1 MSIVHRF
8 GLVAILVGAVMT
20 ANVAGAAQFTE
31 TEANPFGTFLGTDYV
46 QYKGRFQGSTD
57 LGEFD
62 VPFEFVAPAE
72 PGGGNG
78 TVLVEPS
85 HFTLGTGVRDLI
97 LTPRFLF
104 NRGFAYAAL
113 GFGAWGLNVLD
124 PEATPIVIAGEE
136 IDDPGGPNRDRPLD
150 RGIIVQFAEMLRTDA
165 FVEARLGAVERV
177 YATGVSQ
184 TSEVLVSIMLGPDAP
199 GLFDSYQLV
208 ASLWEPNFA
217 EQDIGQ
223 PSLFPNTRGTFEQPE
238 GVGKILWVITEGDL
252 LISNAAQY
260 FNSVGEPDSRI
271 YVIAGGAHLP
281 LTGALGIRDQLPFR
295 ANGLDWNPVVRA
307 AFVAG
312 DRWVRRGAEPPP
324 DRLLET
330 IDEVDP
336 VYETV
341 TGIARDEN
349 LNALGGVRLPPVE
362 SGRFQYVASLP
373 DFQLQPGTGF
383 GLVGTEIDL
392 ECEPLPDGSERFNF
406 PASYDWAIARQAVD
420 LVEQGLLLKGDAI
433 PMIFAARASDVG
445 RDKRCEEDD
454 SDDSGS

>member
-1 MSIVHRF
+1 MSTLQRNLFAVLCI
-8 GLVAILVGAVMT
+8 GALT
-20 ANVAGAAQFTE
+20 LAGGTRAAQFTE
-31 TEANPFGTFLGTDYV
+31 TETAPFGTFNGTEYV
-46 QYKGRFQGSTD
+46 QYTGRFQGSTD

-72 PGGGNG
+72 PAEGSG

-97 LTPRFLF
+97 LTRRFLF
-104 NRGFAYAAL
+104 NRSFGYAAL
-113 GFGAWGLNVLD
+113 GFGANGLNVLD
-124 PEATPIVIAGEE
+124 PEAGPIVIAGEE
-136 IDDPGGPNRDRPLD
+136 VENPGAPNPTGALD

-184 TSEVLVSIMLGPDAP
+184 TSEVLVSIMLGPDGP
-199 GLFDSYQLV
+199 GLFDKYQLV
-208 ASLWEPNFA
+208 ASLWEPDFA
-217 EQDIGQ
+217 EEDRGE
-223 PSLFPNTRGTFEQPE
+223 PSLFPNTRGTFVQPE

-252 LISNAAQY
+252 LVSNAAQY
-260 FNSVGEPDSRI
+260 FNSVGQPDSRI
-271 YVIAGGAHLP
+271 YVIAGGAHQP

-295 ANGLDWNPVVRA
+295 ANGLDWTPVVRA

-330 IDEVDP
+330 TDEVDP
-336 VYETV
+336 IYESV

-362 SGRFQYVASLP
+362 SGRFQYIASLP
-373 DFQLQPGTGF
+373 DFEIQPGLP
-383 GLVGTEIDL
+383 GLVGTESDL
-392 ECEPLPDGSERFNF
+392 ECEPLPDGSERFPF

-433 PMIFAARASDVG
+433 PMIFRARASDVG